1 MNKYTK
7 TWLQALPFVFIFPGF
22 FAYHWIALNSWIS
35 LFLGGY
41 VNEIS
46 AVVCLI
52 YVLVRLAG
60 LFLGERVRLQ
70 WTLLEFCF
78 ALFMLWFAGVV
89 FFHAVLMTSPSVTK
103 NYIASCLQIVAFFLA
118 TRYVPLPQIRNILLV
133 LTGIFSIAVL
143 WAAQTQDLI
152 LLLATS
158 EQAGVA
164 TYQDLARA
172 YLITAAFG
180 LVFVRN
186 RIFRWLG
193 FFVVISVLFLI
204 GARSE
209 IVGAVI
215 FFAVFETVNSEN
227 PVRVIFWAALFNIL
241 GIFIFFI
248 SFDALV
254 DIFPDNRLLLLFVE
268 GANDGSV
275 KERFVNQDL
284 AWIAISKNT
293 FFGDYGHYEIESSAG
308 AYAHNWLSVWV
319 DLGAIGL
326 LLFAIVFVVA
336 IFTMVRFSRLV
347 KFEKNRD
354 LKKIFAL
361 GSGFMIV
368 AIVFALFAKHF
379 ADPLLAIAIG
389 IFSQL
394 ENILIGW
401 KKRV

>member
-1 MNKYTK
+1 MNIYTK
-7 TWLQALPFVFIFPGF
+7 TWFQALPFVFIFPGF
-22 FAYHWIALNSWIS
+22 FAYHWIALNGWIPL
-35 LFLGGY
+35 LFGGY

-60 LFLGERVRLQ
+60 LFFDERVRPQ
-70 WTLLEFCF
+70 WNLLEACF
-78 ALFMLWFAGVV
+78 ALFMLWFVGVV
-89 FFHAVLMTSPSVTK
+89 IFHAIFMTSPGVTK
-103 NYIASCLQIVAFFLA
+103 NYIASCVQIFAFFLA
-118 TRYVPLPQIRNILLV
+118 ARYVPLPQIRNILLI
-133 LTGIFSIAVL
+133 LTGIFSIIVL

-152 LLLATS
+152 LLLASS

-172 YLITAAFG
+172 YLITATFG

-227 PVRVIFWAALFNIL
+227 SVHVIFWAALFTIL

-254 DIFPDNRLLLLFVE
+254 DIFPDNRLLLLFLE

-284 AWIAISKNT
+284 AWISISENP
-293 FFGDYGHYEIESSAG
+293 FFGDYGHYEMESSAG
-308 AYAHNWLSVWV
+308 AYSHNWLSVWV

-336 IFTMVRFSRLV
+336 IFTMMQFSRLV

-368 AIVFALFAKHF
+368 VIVFALFAKHF
-379 ADPLLAIAIG
+379 ADPLLAITIG

-394 ENILIGW
+394 GNILIGL
-401 KKRV
+401 KNRV